1 MSSGDTPLGT
11 LYIVCNAT
19 ASAKWSDLLNYDF
32 NFSLWDTHSQ
42 GYPFY
47 TYIYNYYSFIM
58 FARVLAAFL
67 SDRIL
72 PLQHLV
78 APSIIMIIEY
88 YIYNIYNCAV

>member
-42 GYPFY
+42 
-47 TYIYNYYSFIM
+47 
-58 FARVLAAFL
+58 AR
-67 SDRIL
+67 DN
-72 PLQHLV
+72 LQLL
-78 APSIIMIIEY
+78 
-88 YIYNIYNCAV
+88 